1 MDLVHTLTLGDLARE
16 QRRSRPGLTAVV
28 DGATRL
34 TYEQLDANTSQV
46 AAGLAAAGIG
56 AGDRV
61 MWLGQTSFQ
70 VLELLIG
77 CAKAGA
83 ILCPANWRQSTEEL
97 RFVLNDLQPK
107 MVVWEQVLESATEL
121 RAGESGVRWL
131 QADGPEYGEWL
142 TAQPAIDDERDVD
155 PDSAV
160 LALYTAAFSG
170 RPNAALLSHRA
181 LTSHSVALGWIRQ
194 IEPGFTYLNS
204 GPLFHV
210 GTMMFC
216 LATFQ
221 LGGTNV
227 FMPTFDPLEACRL
240 IESERCTSA
249 FLYGPMA
256 DQLAE
261 ANAGQKFDLSS
272 LHVSPGSAAWNAMV
286 SLDESP
292 WGQALGGYGQSEV
305 AGMLTFT
312 GLGLGGLGSHG
323 RPMPFAQVRIAGPDG
338 REVPAGE
345 AGEIVARGPAIF
357 SGYWNRPELNAAKF
371 RDGWHHTGDL
381 GRREHDGAITFIGPK
396 LRMIKSGGENIYPA
410 EVEQA
415 LTQHAAVKQAA
426 VIGVPD
432 PKWGQ
437 AVKAVVVLSEPGAAS
452 GDELVEHVRKL
463 IAPYKRPREVV
474 FTDSVPRK
482 GFLPDYD
489 ALDAAYGGGGYPVV

>member
-1 MDLVHTLTLGDLARE
+1 VDLVHTLTLGDLARE
-16 QRRSRPGLTAVV
+16 HRRSRPELAAVV

-34 TYEQLDANTSQV
+34 TYEQVDTRTSQV
-46 AAGLAAAGIG
+46 AAGLTAAGVR

-61 MWLGQTSFQ
+61 LWLGQTSFH

-83 ILCPANWRQSTEEL
+83 VLCPANWRQSTEEL
-97 RFVLNDLQPK
+97 RFVLSDLQPK
-107 MVVWEQVLESATEL
+107 VVVWEQVLEIAAEL
-121 RAGESGVRWL
+121 RTGEAGIRWL

-142 TAQPAIDDERDVD
+142 ASQPAMDDERYVD

-160 LALYTAAFSG
+160 LALFTAAFSG
-170 RPNAALLSHRA
+170 RPSAALLSHRA
-181 LTSHSVALGWIRQ
+181 LTTHSVALGWIRQ

-227 FMPTFDPLEACRL
+227 FMPAFDPVEACRL

-249 FLYGPMA
+249 FVYGPMA

-261 ANAGQKFDLSS
+261 ANADQKFDLSS

-286 SLDESP
+286 SIDESP
-292 WGQALGGYGQSEV
+292 WGQALGGYGQTEV
-305 AGMLTFT
+305 AGMLTFA
-312 GLGLGGLGSHG
+312 GLGLDGLGSHG
-323 RPMPFAQVRIAGPDG
+323 RPMPLAQVRIVDPDG

-345 AGEIVARGPAIF
+345 TGEIVARGPALF
-357 SGYWNRPELNAAKF
+357 TGYWNRPELNAAKF
-371 RDGWHHTGDL
+371 RGGWHHTGDL
-381 GRREHDGAITFIGPK
+381 GRRERDGTITFVGPM

-415 LTQHAAVKQAA
+415 LTRHAAVEQAA

-437 AVKAVVVLSEPGAAS
+437 TVKAVVVLREPGAAS
-452 GDELVEHVRKL
+452 AGELVEHVRQL

-474 FTDSVPRK
+474 FADALPRK

>member
-1 MDLVHTLTLGDLARE
+1 VDLVHTLTLGDLARE

-28 DGATRL
+28 DGTTRL
-34 TYEQLDANTSQV
+34 TYEQLDANTSQI
-46 AAGLAAAGIG
+46 AAGLAAAGVG
-56 AGDRV
+56 TGDRV
-61 MWLGQTSFQ
+61 LWLGQTSFQ

-97 RFVLNDLQPK
+97 RFVLDDLQPK
-107 MVVWEQVLESATEL
+107 VVVWEQVLESATEL

-142 TAQPAIDDERDVD
+142 TAQPAIDDERDAD

-227 FMPTFDPLEACRL
+227 FMPAFDPLEACRL

-272 LHVSPGSAAWNAMV
+272 LRVSPGSAAWNAMV

-338 REVPAGE
+338 REIPADE

-381 GRREHDGAITFIGPK
+381 GRRERDGTITFIGPK

-415 LTQHAAVKQAA
+415 LTRHAAVKQAA

-437 AVKAVVVLSEPGAAS
+437 AVKAIVVLSEPGAAS
-452 GDELVEHVRKL
+452 GDQLVQHVRKL

-474 FTDSVPRK
+474 FTDSLPRK

>member
-1 MDLVHTLTLGDLARE
+1 VDLVHTLTLGDLARE

-28 DGATRL
+28 DGTTRL
-34 TYEQLDANTSQV
+34 TYEQLDANTSQN
-46 AAGLAAAGIG
+46 AAGLAAAGVG
-56 AGDRV
+56 TGERV
-61 MWLGQTSFQ
+61 LWLGQTSFQ

-97 RFVLNDLQPK
+97 QFVLDDLQPK
-107 MVVWEQVLESATEL
+107 VVVWEQVLESATEL

-142 TAQPAIDDERDVD
+142 TAQPAIDDERDAD

-181 LTSHSVALGWIRQ
+181 LISHSVALGWIRQ

-227 FMPTFDPLEACRL
+227 FMPAFDPLEACRL

-381 GRREHDGAITFIGPK
+381 GRRERDGTITFIGPK

-415 LTQHAAVKQAA
+415 LTRHAAVKQAA

-437 AVKAVVVLSEPGAAS
+437 AVKAIVVLSEPGAAS
-452 GDELVEHVRKL
+452 GDELVQHVRKL

-474 FTDSVPRK
+474 FTDSLPRK

>member
-1 MDLVHTLTLGDLARE
+1 MDLVHTLTLSDLARE
-16 QRRSRPGLTAVV
+16 HRRSRPEFTAVV

-34 TYEQLDANTSQV
+34 TYAQVDTRTSQV
-46 AAGLAAAGIG
+46 AAGLAAAGVR

-61 MWLGQTSFQ
+61 LWLGQTSFH

-77 CAKAGA
+77 CAKADA

-97 RFVLNDLQPK
+97 QFVLSDLRPK
-107 MVVWEQVLESATEL
+107 VVVWEQVLETATEL
-121 RAGESGVRWL
+121 RADVTGIQWL

-142 TAQPAIDDERDVD
+142 AAQPAIDDERYVD

-181 LTSHSVALGWIRQ
+181 LTTHSVGLGWIRR
-194 IEPGFTYLNS
+194 IEPRFTYLNS

-227 FMPTFDPLEACRL
+227 FMPAFDPVEACRL
-240 IESERCTSA
+240 IEAERCTSA

-261 ANAGQKFDLSS
+261 ANADQKFDLSS
-272 LHVSPGSAAWNAMV
+272 LHVSLGSAAWNAMV
-286 SLDESP
+286 SMDESP
-292 WGQALGGYGQSEV
+292 WGQALGGYGQTEV

-323 RPMPFAQVRIAGPDG
+323 RPMPFAQVRIVDPDG
-338 REVPAGE
+338 LEVPAGE
-345 AGEIVARGPAIF
+345 AGEIAARGPALF
-357 SGYWNRPELNAAKF
+357 TGYWNRPELNAAKF
-371 RDGWHHTGDL
+371 RGGWHHTGDL
-381 GRREHDGAITFIGPK
+381 GRRERERQHH
-396 LRMIKSGGENIYPA
+396 LRRPEAPDDQIRRENIYPA
-410 EVEQA
+410 EVEQVLA
-415 LTQHAAVKQAA
+415 RHVAVEQAA

-437 AVKAVVVLSEPGAAS
+437 AVKAVVVLREPGTVSA
-452 GDELVEHVRKL
+452 DELAEHVRKL

-474 FTDSVPRK
+474 FTDALPRK